1 MRSHYTRILILILEI
16 WEFLRLRV
24 GFSKFSRISE
34 VESLAFKKGWEFSR
48 LRFGIKVPEF
58 WELPSK
64 ILKIW
69 GENEGKVFEVFWE
82 FLENSRKNQAK
93 RYKKA
98 LKIQGFSR
106 ILEMF
111 RLRVALTNSQNS
123 RREWGWPIRGWGS
136 NENSQ
141 SISQKYNEN
150 IWGWGLSKKLEVWLR
165 ITSKNSRISRREW
178 D

>member
-1 MRSHYTRILILILEI
+1 MRSHYLKFLILILEI

-24 GFSKFSRISE
+24 GFSKFLRISE
-34 VESLAFKKGWEFSR
+34 VESWAFKKVWEFSR

-64 ILKIW
+64 ILKIR

-82 FLENSRKNQAK
+82 FLENSLKNQAK

-98 LKIQGFSR
+98 LKIQGFLR
-106 ILEMF
+106 ILKMF
-111 RLRVALTNSQNS
+111 GLRVALTNSQNS

-150 IWGWGLSKKLEVWLR
+150 IWGWGLSK
-165 ITSKNSRISRREW
+165 NSRFDWE
-178 D
+178 

>member
-1 MRSHYTRILILILEI
+1 M
-16 WEFLRLRV
+16 
-24 GFSKFSRISE
+24 RISE
-34 VESLAFKKGWEFSR
+34 IEGWVFKIFENFWGWELGFKKVWEFSR

-64 ILKIW
+64 ILKIR

>member
-1 MRSHYTRILILILEI
+1 MRSHYTKILILILKI

-24 GFSKFSRISE
+24 GFSKFLRISE
-34 VESLAFKKGWEFSR
+34 VEGWAFKKVWEFSR
-48 LRFGIKVPEF
+48 LRFGRKAQEF
-58 WELPSK
+58 WEWPSK
-64 ILKIW
+64 ILKIR
-69 GENEGKVFEVFWE
+69 GKNEAKVFEVFWE
-82 FLENSRKNQAK
+82 FLENSRKKQAK
-93 RYKKA
+93 SYKKA

-111 RLRVALTNSQNS
+111 GLRVALTNSQNS

-165 ITSKNSRISRREW
+165 ITSKNSQISRREW